1 MAEATRSSA
10 RRHIHARAASR
21 APPRFSAH
29 RRRWSPRR
37 RRFSVALAETIEK
50 EFTGQVTVTQVGDP
64 GTTGNFEVTVAG
76 KLVHSKTTMGHDKCQ
91 SGESTQKVIDAIQE
105 AVDA

>member
-1 MAEATRSSA
+1 MPSKRLNIAVSLLDGALL
-10 RRHIHARAASR
+10 IPAAVCAVSR
-21 APPRFSAH
+21 L
-29 RRRWSPRR
+29 
-37 RRFSVALAETIEK
+37 FSVALAETIEK

>member
-1 MAEATRSSA
+1 MAVE
-10 RRHIHARAASR
+10 
-21 APPRFSAH
+21 
-29 RRRWSPRR
+29 
-37 RRFSVALAETIEK
+37 
-50 EFTGQVTVTQVGDP
+50 QVGDP